1 MGEDLSED
9 DVPVH
14 LITLQKPLILQV
26 FRRALKQ
33 AIDTAAL

>member
-9 DVPVH
+9 DVRVH

-33 AIDTAAL
+33 AIDTAGL